1 MELFSALSSGLFG
14 TVVTYI
20 LPFLFVLT
28 MVVFVHELGHF
39 LVGRWCGVEVK
50 TFSIGFGPE
59 LFGFDDRHGT
69 RWRFALIPLGGYVKF
84 FGDSGAASTPDHDAA
99 AAMTPEEQDR
109 SFFYKPVWKRAA
121 IVAAG
126 PIANFLFAVAI
137 FAGSNL
143 IFGRQV
149 LIPRVDQVQAGSV
162 AEKAGFKSGDVILSI
177 DGRPIESFSD
187 MQRVVSTSAGRQLL
201 IVVDRNDRQVD
212 IEATPELRVINTPF
226 GKQRLG
232 ILGIQ
237 ASRDPSDITTKRYG
251 PLRSLRL
258 AFDDIWFVID
268 RTFAY
273 VGGLIAGRESADQLS
288 GPIRIAQVSGEVAH
302 AGLLA
307 LFNLAAVLSVSIGL
321 INLVPIPLLDGG
333 HLLYY
338 GVEAVRGRPLS
349 ERAQE
354 LGFRIG
360 LAIVVLL
367 MLFTTVNDVLHLAAS

>member
-1 MELFSALSSGLFG
+1 MELFSALGSGLFG

-39 LVGRWCGVEVK
+39 LVGRWCGVDVK

-59 LFGFDDRHGT
+59 LFGFNDRHGT

-84 FGDSGAASTPDHDAA
+84 FGDSSAASTPDHDAA
-99 AAMTPEEQDR
+99 AAMTAEDR
-109 SFFYKPVWKRAA
+109 EKSFFYKPVWKRSA

-126 PIANFLFAVAI
+126 PIANFVFAIAI

-149 LIPRVDQVQAGSV
+149 LIPRIDQVQAGSV
-162 AEKAGFKSGDVILSI
+162 AEQAGFKSGDVILSI
-177 DGRPIESFSD
+177 DGRAIESFSD
-187 MQRVVSTSAGRQLL
+187 MQRIVSISAGQALA

-212 IEATPELRVINTPF
+212 ITATPELRVITTPF
-226 GKQRLG
+226 GKQRIG

-237 ASRDPSDITTKRYG
+237 ASRDPADITTRHYG
-251 PLRSLRL
+251 PVRSLRL
-258 AFDDIWFVID
+258 AFEDTWFVID

>member
-1 MELFSALSSGLFG
+1 MELFSALGSGIFG

-20 LPFLFVLT
+20 VPFLFVLT

-59 LFGFDDRHGT
+59 LFGFNDRHGT

-84 FGDSGAASTPDHDAA
+84 FGDSGAASTPDHEAA
-99 AAMTPEEQDR
+99 AAMTPDDR
-109 SFFYKPVWKRAA
+109 EKSFFYKPVWKRAA

-126 PIANFLFAVAI
+126 PIANFVFAIAI

-143 IFGRQV
+143 LFGRQV
-149 LIPRVDQVQAGSV
+149 LIPRIDQVQAGSV
-162 AEKAGFKSGDVILSI
+162 AEQAGFKSGDVILSI

-187 MQRVVSTSAGRQLL
+187 MQRIVSISAGRPLA

-212 IEATPELRVINTPF
+212 IEATPELRVITTPF
-226 GKQRLG
+226 GKQRIG

-237 ASRDPSDITTKRYG
+237 ASRDPSDITTRHYG
-251 PLRSLRL
+251 PLRSMQL
-258 AFDDIWFVID
+258 AFEDTWFVID